1 MASKR
6 PRKGIM
12 DYDFQNDIFYSR
24 PVRRSYEYSEQIGD
38 FVIDFDK
45 NGKIIGLE
53 VFNASTYF
61 DKPKIFLKN
70 VFSHTVK
77 IEISE
82 KYISIRIGVLSKQ
95 RNKEVDSL
103 LNLEKVNEF
112 ALEPNSLNLEA

>member
-45 NGKIIGLE
+45 IGKIIGLE

-70 VFSHTVK
+70 VFSHSVK

-103 LNLEKVNEF
+103 LNLEKINEF
-112 ALEPNSLNLEA
+112 ALEPNSLTLEA